1 MTRARWWTLLLLT
14 MAAPGLAQDGGGYAR
29 SGANLRAGP
38 ANAYPRVATVV
49 GGDSLTVYGCVND
62 FSWCDV
68 RWREARGWLPA
79 GVVEFDRRDGGVPP
93 VVAFAVDP
101 YWDAHYRGK
110 PWARERARWRQTPQ
124 AAPSAAAPV
133 PEALKRQLI
142 PARIAE
148 AYAQPSTPPVS
159 APVQAQWVPPGE
171 RMYQA
176 PPPDALNPKRN
187 KELAEQ
193 QRREEDERRWR
204 ESGHGTIEPTPWA
217 SSSSSQQRRADDE
230 RRWRE
235 SVHNTTK
242 PTSSSSSWWPPTP
255 EAVALAVKHTPPPP
269 PPSNPAS
276 PSPPPPSAPV
286 PAPAQP
292 PAASTPAP
300 PPKKDHVRDEDAPR
314 RRDGRQLER

>member
-1 MTRARWWTLLLLT
+1 MPQRSAMFATAIAARNAAAPHKEDRMKRATWWTLLLLT
-14 MAAPGLAQDGGGYAR
+14 MAAPVLAQDGSGFAR

-79 GVVEFDRRDGGVPP
+79 GVVEFNRRDGGVPP

-142 PARIAE
+142 PSRIAD
-148 AYAQPSTPPVS
+148 AYAQPSPPPAS

-193 QRREEDERRWR
+193 QRREED
-204 ESGHGTIEPTPWA
+204 
-217 SSSSSQQRRADDE
+217 D

-235 SVHNTTK
+235 SVHNTSE
-242 PTSSSSSWWPPTP
+242 PTRSPSSSSWWPPTP
-255 EAVALAVKHTPPPP
+255 EAVAQSVQHTPPPP
-269 PPSNPAS
+269 S
-276 PSPPPPSAPV
+276 SPPPPPPPP
-286 PAPAQP
+286 PAAAQP
-292 PAASTPAP
+292 PAPSTPP

-314 RRDGRQLER
+314 HRDGKQLER

>member
-1 MTRARWWTLLLLT
+1 MAQRSAMFATAIAARNAAAPHKEDRMKRATWWTLLLLT
-14 MAAPGLAQDGGGYAR
+14 MAAPVLAQDGSGFAR

-79 GVVEFDRRDGGVPP
+79 GVVEFNRRDGGVPP

-142 PARIAE
+142 PSRIAD
-148 AYAQPSTPPVS
+148 AYAQPSPPPAS

-193 QRREEDERRWR
+193 QRREED
-204 ESGHGTIEPTPWA
+204 
-217 SSSSSQQRRADDE
+217 D

-235 SVHNTTK
+235 SVHNTSE
-242 PTSSSSSWWPPTP
+242 PTRSPSSSSWWPPTP
-255 EAVALAVKHTPPPP
+255 EAVAQSVQHTPPPP
-269 PPSNPAS
+269 S
-276 PSPPPPSAPV
+276 SPPPPA
-286 PAPAQP
+286 AAQP
-292 PAASTPAP
+292 PAPSTPP

-314 RRDGRQLER
+314 RRDGKQLER

>member
-1 MTRARWWTLLLLT
+1 MFATAIAARNAAAPHKEDRMKRATWWTLLLLT
-14 MAAPGLAQDGGGYAR
+14 MAAPVLAQDGSGFAR

-38 ANAYPRVATVV
+38 ANAYPRVATAV

-79 GVVEFDRRDGGVPP
+79 GVVEFNRRDGGVPP

-142 PARIAE
+142 PSRIAD
-148 AYAQPSTPPVS
+148 AYAQPSPPPAS

-193 QRREEDERRWR
+193 QRREED
-204 ESGHGTIEPTPWA
+204 
-217 SSSSSQQRRADDE
+217 D

-235 SVHNTTK
+235 SVHNTSE
-242 PTSSSSSWWPPTP
+242 PTRSPSSSSWWPPTP
-255 EAVALAVKHTPPPP
+255 EAVAQSVQHTPPPP
-269 PPSNPAS
+269 S
-276 PSPPPPSAPV
+276 SPPPPPPPPP
-286 PAPAQP
+286 PAAAQP
-292 PAASTPAP
+292 PAPSTPP

-314 RRDGRQLER
+314 RRDGKQLER